1 MRILIVEDE
10 KKVAAFI
17 KKGLEEE
24 TYAVDIAMDGEEG
37 LYLGEQNQYDL
48 IILDLMLPKINGL
61 DILSS
66 LRSKEIETPILLLT
80 AKDSVEDKV
89 KGLNQGADDYLTKP
103 FAFSELLAR
112 IRVLL
117 RRGKA
122 ESKTTLEIAD
132 LTLNLVS
139 HKVSRGNEEIEL
151 TGKEYSLL
159 EYFMRNQEKVLTR
172 TMIAEHVW
180 DYNFDTFTNVIDVY
194 VNHLRKKIDKLDD
207 RMIDLVLQRFSIAKE
222 IGDIKKTNGI
232 EVIDLHR
239 ESQIINR
246 FTEKLAGTLEKKD
259 ITAIFDPIYSI
270 SKRLQKKSK

>member
-24 TYAVDIAMDGEEG
+24 TYAVDIATDGEEG

-66 LRSKEIETPILLLT
+66 LRSQNIETPILLLT

-89 KGLNQGADDYLTKP
+89 EGLNQGADDYLTKP

-122 ESKTTLEIAD
+122 ESKTTLEISD

-194 VNHLRKKIDKLDD
+194 VNHLRKKIDKN
-207 RMIDLVLQRFSIAKE
+207 FSTKL
-222 IGDIKKTNGI
+222 
-232 EVIDLHR
+232 LH
-239 ESQIINR
+239 
-246 FTEKLAGTLEKKD
+246 TLRGVGYVMKV
-259 ITAIFDPIYSI
+259 
-270 SKRLQKKSK
+270 

>member
-24 TYAVDIAMDGEEG
+24 TYAVDIASDGEEG
-37 LYLGEQNQYDL
+37 LHLGEQNPYDL

-61 DILSS
+61 DILSR
-66 LRSKEIETPILLLT
+66 LRLKKDTPILLLT
-80 AKDSVEDKV
+80 AKDSVEDKDE
-89 KGLNQGADDYLTKP
+89 GLNQGADDYLTKP

-122 ESKTTLEIAD
+122 ETKTTLEIAD
-132 LTLNLVS
+132 LTLDLVS
-139 HKVSRGNEEIEL
+139 HKVNRGNEEIEL

-194 VNHLRKKIDKLDD
+194 VNHLRKKIDKN
-207 RMIDLVLQRFSIAKE
+207 FPAKL
-222 IGDIKKTNGI
+222 
-232 EVIDLHR
+232 LH
-239 ESQIINR
+239 
-246 FTEKLAGTLEKKD
+246 TLRGVGYVMKV
-259 ITAIFDPIYSI
+259 
-270 SKRLQKKSK
+270 

>member
-24 TYAVDIAMDGEEG
+24 TYAVDIATDGEEG
-37 LYLGEQNQYDL
+37 LHLGEQNHFDL

-61 DILSS
+61 EILSS
-66 LRSKEIETPILLLT
+66 LRAKKIDTPILLLT
-80 AKDSVEDKV
+80 AKDSVENKV
-89 KGLNQGADDYLTKP
+89 EGLNLGADDYLTKP

-122 ESKTTLEIAD
+122 ESKTILEIAD

-139 HKVSRGNEEIEL
+139 HKVRRGNEEIEL

-194 VNHLRKKIDKLDD
+194 VNHLRKKIDKN
-207 RMIDLVLQRFSIAKE
+207 FSTKL
-222 IGDIKKTNGI
+222 
-232 EVIDLHR
+232 LH
-239 ESQIINR
+239 
-246 FTEKLAGTLEKKD
+246 TLRGVGYVMKV
-259 ITAIFDPIYSI
+259 
-270 SKRLQKKSK
+270 

>member
-24 TYAVDIAMDGEEG
+24 TYAVDIASDGEEG
-37 LYLGEQNQYDL
+37 LHLGEQNPYDL

-61 DILSS
+61 DILFH
-66 LRSKEIETPILLLT
+66 LRAKKIETPILLLT
-80 AKDSVEDKV
+80 AKDSVDDKV
-89 KGLNQGADDYLTKP
+89 EGLNQGADDYLTKP

-117 RRGKA
+117 RRGKN
-122 ESKTTLEIAD
+122 ETKTTLEIAD
-132 LTLNLVS
+132 LTLDLVS
-139 HKVSRGNEEIEL
+139 HKVSRGTEEIEL

-194 VNHLRKKIDKLDD
+194 VNHLRKKIDKN
-207 RMIDLVLQRFSIAKE
+207 FPAKL
-222 IGDIKKTNGI
+222 
-232 EVIDLHR
+232 LH
-239 ESQIINR
+239 
-246 FTEKLAGTLEKKD
+246 TLRGVGYVMKV
-259 ITAIFDPIYSI
+259 
-270 SKRLQKKSK
+270 

>member
-1 MRILIVEDE
+1 MRVLIVEDE

-24 TYAVDIAMDGEEG
+24 TYAVDTAHNGEDGLHMG
-37 LYLGEQNQYDL
+37 LENQYDL
-48 IILDLMLPKINGL
+48 IILDLMLPVINGL
-61 DILSS
+61 EVLSR
-66 LRSKEIETPILLLT
+66 LRENKVDTPILLLT

-89 KGLNQGADDYLTKP
+89 TGLNTGADDYLTKP

-122 ESKTTLEIAD
+122 ETKTVLQIKGLSLD
-132 LTLNLVS
+132 LVS
-139 HKVSRGNEEIEL
+139 HKVKRNDEEIEL

-159 EYFMRNQEKVLTR
+159 EYFMRNQGKVLTR

-194 VNHLRKKIDKLDD
+194 VNHLRKKIDK
-207 RMIDLVLQRFSIAKE
+207 
-222 IGDIKKTNGI
+222 GYP
-232 EVIDLHR
+232 
-239 ESQIINR
+239 
-246 FTEKLAGTLEKKD
+246 EKLLHTLRGVGYIMKE
-259 ITAIFDPIYSI
+259 
-270 SKRLQKKSK
+270 